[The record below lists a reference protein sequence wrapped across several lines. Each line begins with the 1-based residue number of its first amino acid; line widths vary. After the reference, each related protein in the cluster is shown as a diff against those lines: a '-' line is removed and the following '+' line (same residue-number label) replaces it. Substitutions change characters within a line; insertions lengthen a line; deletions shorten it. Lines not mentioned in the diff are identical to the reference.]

1 MSAMSRLGTTVDI
14 HDRVLDALDDAERG
28 RLTGF
33 GIFSFEGSL
42 ATIQS
47 LSAALGC
54 SDSATRRAVHDLR
67 RRDLVQ
73 VFDALDPSSRR
84 RRLYVTGEAVS

>member
-1 MSAMSRLGTTVDI
+1 MTADI
-14 HDRVLDALDDAERG
+14 HDRVLDALDDAEHG
-28 RLTGF
+28 RLTGCVP
-33 GIFSFEGSL
+33 FEGSL